1 MSLGK
6 RNICRRKYDELSS
19 EFFLKINGVCQK
31 YRYRKE
37 DVDRS
42 MKRLLKIA
50 ESRDPTPNDVSMSTS
65 LANITKEHLESFFR
79 IFCDLVERLQAS
91 YVITA
96 EESANQW
103 KPELTCISIWVP
115 PPFDAVGRST
125 QRARA
130 IRTDRVKGVQSSIVV
145 RWSQ

>member
-1 MSLGK
+1 
-6 RNICRRKYDELSS
+6 
-19 EFFLKINGVCQK
+19 
-31 YRYRKE
+31 
-37 DVDRS
+37 

-79 IFCDLVERLQAS
+79 IFCDLVERRSFSAHLCFHVTSYSRLDFTVQAS